1 MDELMDL
8 IAADE
13 SPSQISDMIKS
24 ILFAKAADKIDAAR
38 PEVSNGLFGSDE

>member
-1 MDELMDL
+1 MDL

-24 ILFAKAADKIDAAR
+24 ILFSKAADKIDSVR
-38 PEVSNGLFGSDE
+38 PEVASRLFGSADE

>member
-1 MDELMDL
+1 MDL

-24 ILFAKAADKIDAAR
+24 ILFSKAADKIDAAR
-38 PEVSNGLFGSDE
+38 PEVSSRLFGSADE